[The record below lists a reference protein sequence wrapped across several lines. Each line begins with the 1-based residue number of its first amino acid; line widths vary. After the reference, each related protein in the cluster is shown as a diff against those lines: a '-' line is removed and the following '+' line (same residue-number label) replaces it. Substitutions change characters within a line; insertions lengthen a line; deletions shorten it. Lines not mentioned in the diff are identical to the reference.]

1 MFAQPDQS
9 QNFSSP
15 EFEQPGSYKNL
26 IHGCVSGGPGLGLS
40 RTHASVSRA
49 STLPSYLPTKQ
60 KTSLNDVFSV
70 GELASLFRHNITY
83 LGEILPHFK
92 SAAMFFIE
100 TMVRSTKGFSPVN
113 LGSSLSCYCQPSMK
127 VCDLAGM

>member
-15 EFEQPGSYKNL
+15 EFEQPGSYKKL
-26 IHGCVSGGPGLGLS
+26 THGCVSGGPGLGLS

-60 KTSLNDVFSV
+60 KTSSNDVFSV

-92 SAAMFFIE
+92 RAAMFLLKRWRAVLKDF
-100 TMVRSTKGFSPVN
+100 P
-113 LGSSLSCYCQPSMK
+113 Q
-127 VCDLAGM
+127 